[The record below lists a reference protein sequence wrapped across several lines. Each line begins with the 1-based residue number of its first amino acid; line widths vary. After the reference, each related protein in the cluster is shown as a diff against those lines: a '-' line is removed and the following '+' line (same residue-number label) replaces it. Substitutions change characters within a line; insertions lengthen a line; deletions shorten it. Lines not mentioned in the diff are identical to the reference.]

1 MLGAMPQA
9 ALAAPPPAVRALLAE
24 WGRSAD
30 DPRLEVDPGD
40 EMHPGDEMFGFL
52 RDLCG
57 GDAERALC
65 LYYQT
70 GSSIARVLLQVLRWR
85 FGEARAVPSLLDFA
99 SGYGRVTR
107 FLLDEVPAAA
117 VTAADV
123 LPRASAFQRRVLGVR
138 SALST
143 TDPAA
148 LQLPG
153 RFAAIFVTSLFTHL
167 PEARFRAWLAAL
179 VARLEPGGVL
189 AFSTHD
195 LSLLPAEQR
204 PAGGSRFLPQSE
216 IGELAVADYGST
228 WVDEAFV
235 RGALEACGAPLSATR
250 FSRALCNYQ
259 DLWVA
264 VPDGEASF
272 SDLALQVE
280 PEVVIEAC
288 EVAGGVLSL
297 SGWARARHG
306 DVERVEVL
314 LDGAL
319 AAVARV
325 EQPRPDVA
333 ATLGPLALH
342 SGWGASVALPPAASP
357 VESVLMLRA
366 VDGRGGRHAVWAGRP
381 VTAAL
386 QAKSLQKEQTSAA
399 LHAARCELAAARAA
413 AAEEI
418 AWLHAT
424 VAGMRASRFWKL
436 RDAWFA
442 AKRALRLTDEA

>member
-1 MLGAMPQA
+1 MVQA

-24 WGRSAD
+24 WGRSAG
-30 DPRLEVDPGD
+30 DPRLEVD
-40 EMHPGDEMFGFL
+40 PGDEMFGFL

-85 FGEARAVPSLLDFA
+85 FGEPRAVPSLLDFA

-117 VTAADV
+117 VTAVDV

-138 SALST
+138 SAVSA

-148 LQLPG
+148 LQLAG

-195 LSLLPAEQR
+195 LSLLPPEHR
-204 PAGGSRFLPQSE
+204 PTDGFCFLPQSE

-228 WVDEAFV
+228 WVDEDFV
-235 RGALEACGAPLSATR
+235 RGALGAAGPAVSATR
-250 FSRALCNYQ
+250 LSRAVCNYQ
-259 DLWVA
+259 DLWVV
-264 VPDGEASF
+264 VPGGEESF
-272 SDLALQVE
+272 AGLALQVE
-280 PEVVIEAC
+280 PEVSIEEC
-288 EVAGGVLSL
+288 EVSGGVLSL
-297 SGWARARHG
+297 RGWARARHG

-314 LDGAL
+314 LDDAP
-319 AAVARV
+319 AAFARV

-333 ATLGPLALH
+333 AALGPSALH
-342 SGWGASVALPPAASP
+342 SGWSASVALPATASP
-357 VESVLMLRA
+357 VESVLLLRA
-366 VDGRGGRHAVWAGRP
+366 VDGRGGRHVVWAGRL

-386 QAKSLQKEQTSAA
+386 QARSLQEHWTAAA
-399 LHAARCELAAARAA
+399 LHTARCELVAERAA

-418 AWLHAT
+418 ARLRAT